1 MNKKSITAVIV
12 SLLILGTVGVVLTT
26 NFHPSPIKEK
36 TEKPKDETPIHLGNI
51 ISFDDAVNA
60 FSFDV
65 FKKFFNDTQNEG
77 NIFTSPYSIFTA
89 LAMTYEGAKGTT
101 ADEMKKVLNIEQ
113 NNESFHEYMQSLYQY
128 LNTNKSYN
136 ISTANALWIKEN
148 YPLLKEYK
156 NLILTYYGGNSTDMN
171 FSNPEH
177 AAKIINGWIEN
188 KTHNLIKN
196 LISPGNIDPVLTDL
210 ILTNAIYFK
219 GTWQIQFDEKNTTEK
234 SFKISKEKYID
245 IETMRF
251 IGTHNQFN
259 YTENQIMQMV
269 ELPYT
274 GNEMSMTILL
284 PKEGYTTQ
292 DIIRSMNHMSYKEL
306 IDSMNN
312 TELDISLP
320 KFKIETPLYTLN
332 NYLKELGMPTAFTGD
347 ADFSGMN
354 GFGQLCISSVLH
366 KAFIEVNEKGTEAA
380 AATAVIMVTSAYPGQ
395 NVTPR
400 IVFNAD
406 HPFIFLIQHK
416 TTDTILFMGEVTDP
430 ST

>member
-1 MNKKSITAVIV
+1 MNKKPIITVIV
-12 SLLILGTVGVVLTT
+12 SLLILGTAVVVLTT
-26 NFHPSPIKEK
+26 NFNPSPIKEK

-51 ISFDDAVNA
+51 TSFDDAVNV
-60 FSFDV
+60 FSFDI
-65 FKKFFNDTQNEG
+65 FKKFLNDTQNEG

-101 ADEMKKVLNIEQ
+101 ANEMKKVLNIEQ

-136 ISTANALWIKEN
+136 ITTANALWIKEN

-171 FSNPEH
+171 FSNSEH

-234 SFKISKEKYID
+234 PFKISKEKYTD
-245 IETMRF
+245 VETMRF

-274 GNEMSMTILL
+274 GNEMSMTIML

-292 DIIRSMNHMSYKEL
+292 DIIRSMNHVSYKEL

-312 TELDISLP
+312 TELDVSLP

-395 NVTPR
+395 NLTQR
-400 IVFNAD
+400 IVFDAD

>member
-1 MNKKSITAVIV
+1 MNKKPIIAIIV
-12 SLLILGTVGVVLTT
+12 SLLILGTAVVVLTT
-26 NFHPSPIKEK
+26 NYHPTSITEE
-36 TEKPKDETPIHLGNI
+36 TEKPKNESPIQLGNI
-51 ISFDDAVNA
+51 TSFDDAVNA
-60 FSFDV
+60 FSFDI
-65 FKKFFNDTQNEG
+65 FKNFLNDTQNEG

-89 LAMTYEGAKGTT
+89 LAMTYEGAKNTT

-128 LNTNKSYN
+128 LNTNEDYN

-148 YPLLKEYK
+148 YPLLNEYK
-156 NLILTYYGGNSTDMN
+156 DLILTYYGGNSTDMD

-177 AAKIINGWIEN
+177 AAKIINEWIEN

-196 LISPGNIDPVLTDL
+196 LITSGNIDPVLTDL

-219 GTWQIQFDEKNTTEK
+219 GTWQIQFDDKNTTEK
-234 SFKISKEKYID
+234 PFETSDGTYTD
-245 IETMRF
+245 VETMRF
-251 IGTHNQFN
+251 IGTHVRFN
-259 YTENQIMQMV
+259 YTENEIMQIV

-274 GNEMSMTILL
+274 GNEISMTILL
-284 PKEGYTTQ
+284 PKEGNTTQ
-292 DIIRSMNHMSYKEL
+292 DIIHSMNHVSYKEL
-306 IDSMNN
+306 IDSMYN
-312 TELDISLP
+312 TELDIYLP

-332 NYLKELGMPTAFTGD
+332 NYLTKLGMPTAFTGD

-354 GFGQLCISSVLH
+354 GFGQLCISKVLH

-400 IVFNAD
+400 IVFDAD
-406 HPFIFLIQHK
+406 HPFIFLIQQK
-416 TTDTILFMGEVTDP
+416 ITSTILFMGEVTDP
-430 ST
+430 S

>member
-1 MNKKSITAVIV
+1 MNKKPIIAIIV
-12 SLLILGTVGVVLTT
+12 SLLILGTAVVVLIT
-26 NFHPSPIKEK
+26 NFPPSPIKEE
-36 TEKPKDETPIHLGNI
+36 TEKPKNEPPLHLGNI
-51 ISFDDAVNA
+51 TSFDDAVNA
-60 FSFDV
+60 FSFDI
-65 FKKFFNDTQNEG
+65 FKKFLNDTQNEG

-128 LNTNKSYN
+128 LNTNKTYN

-196 LISPGNIDPVLTDL
+196 LISPGNIDPNNTDL

-219 GTWQIQFDEKNTTEK
+219 GSWQIQFDGKNTTEK
-234 SFKISKEKYID
+234 PFKISKEKSTD
-245 IETMRF
+245 VETMRF
-251 IGTHNQFN
+251 IGTHDQFN
-259 YTENQIMQMV
+259 YTENQIMQIV

-292 DIIRSMNHMSYKEL
+292 DIIRSMNHVSYKEL

-332 NYLKELGMPTAFTGD
+332 TYLKELGMPTAFTAD
-347 ADFSGMN
+347 ADFSGIN

-380 AATAVIMVTSAYPGQ
+380 AATAVVMVTSAYPGQ
-395 NVTPR
+395 NVTQR

-416 TTDTILFMGEVTDP
+416 TTGTILFMGEVTDP

>member
-1 MNKKSITAVIV
+1 MNKKPIIAVIV
-12 SLLILGTVGVVLTT
+12 SLLILGAAVAVLIT
-26 NFHPSPIKEK
+26 NFHPFHITEE
-36 TEKPKDETPIHLGNI
+36 TEKPKNEPPLHLRNI

-60 FSFDV
+60 FSFDI
-65 FKKFFNDTQNEG
+65 FKKFLNDTQNEG

-128 LNTNKSYN
+128 LNTNKDYN

-148 YPLLKEYK
+148 YPVLDEYK

-171 FSNPEH
+171 FSNPER

-196 LISPGNIDPVLTDL
+196 LISPANIDPVSTAL

-234 SFKISKEKYID
+234 PFKISEEKSTD
-245 IETMRF
+245 VETMRF
-251 IGTHNQFN
+251 IETHNQFN
-259 YTENQIMQMV
+259 YTENEIMQIL

-284 PKEGYTTQ
+284 PKEGYTIQ
-292 DIIRSMNHMSYKEL
+292 DIIRSMNHVSYKEL
-306 IDSMNN
+306 IDSMNK
-312 TELDISLP
+312 TELDIYLP

-332 NYLKELGMPTAFTGD
+332 NYLTELGMPTAFTGD
-347 ADFSGMN
+347 ADFSGIN
-354 GFGQLCISSVLH
+354 GFGGLCISSVLH

-380 AATAVIMVTSAYPGQ
+380 AATAVTMVTSAPGPNLSQ
-395 NVTPR
+395 R
-400 IVFNAD
+400 IVFDAD

-416 TTDTILFMGEVTDP
+416 TTGTILFMGTVTDP

>member
-1 MNKKSITAVIV
+1 MNKKPIMAVIV
-12 SLLILGTVGVVLTT
+12 SLLILGTAVVVLTT
-26 NFHPSPIKEK
+26 NYNLFHIKEK
-36 TEKPKDETPIHLGNI
+36 TEKPKNETHIHLGNI
-51 ISFDDAVNA
+51 TSFDDAVNA
-60 FSFDV
+60 FSFDI
-65 FKKFFNDTQNEG
+65 FKKFLNDTQNVG
-77 NIFTSPYSIFTA
+77 NIFASPYSIFTA

-101 ADEMKKVLNIEQ
+101 ANEMKYVLNIEQ
-113 NNESFHEYMQSLYQY
+113 NNESFHEYMRSLYQY
-128 LNTNKSYN
+128 LNTNKTYN

-148 YPLLKEYK
+148 YPLLKAYK
-156 NLILTYYGGNSTDMN
+156 NLILTYYGGNSIDMN

-177 AAKIINGWIEN
+177 AAEIINGWIEN

-196 LISPGNIDPVLTDL
+196 LISSGNIDPINTDL

-234 SFKISKEKYID
+234 PFNISKEKSTD
-245 IETMRF
+245 VKTMRF

-259 YTENQIMQMV
+259 YTENQIMQIL

-292 DIIRSMNHMSYKEL
+292 DIIRSMNHVSYKEL
-306 IDSMNN
+306 IDSMNK

-332 NYLKELGMPTAFTGD
+332 TYLKELGMSTAFTAD
-347 ADFSGMN
+347 ADFSGIN

-380 AATAVIMVTSAYPGQ
+380 AATAVVMVTSAYPGQ
-395 NVTPR
+395 NVTQR

-416 TTDTILFMGEVTDP
+416 TTGTILFMGEVTDP

>member
-1 MNKKSITAVIV
+1 
-12 SLLILGTVGVVLTT
+12 
-26 NFHPSPIKEK
+26 
-36 TEKPKDETPIHLGNI
+36 
-51 ISFDDAVNA
+51 
-60 FSFDV
+60 
-65 FKKFFNDTQNEG
+65 
-77 NIFTSPYSIFTA
+77 
-89 LAMTYEGAKGTT
+89 
-101 ADEMKKVLNIEQ
+101 MKKVLSIEQ

-128 LNTNKSYN
+128 LNTNKTYN

-148 YPLLKEYK
+148 YPILKEYK
-156 NLILTYYGGNSTDMN
+156 NFILTYYGGNSTDMN
-171 FSNPEH
+171 FSNTEQ
-177 AAKIINGWIEN
+177 AAKIINRWIEN

-196 LISPGNIDPVLTDL
+196 LISPGNIDPVNTDL

-234 SFKISKEKYID
+234 PFKISKEKSTD
-245 IETMRF
+245 VETMRF
-251 IGTHNQFN
+251 IGTHDRFN
-259 YTENQIMQMV
+259 YTENQNMQIV

-292 DIIRSMNHMSYKEL
+292 DIMRSMNHVSYNEL

-347 ADFSGMN
+347 ADFSGIN

-395 NVTPR
+395 NLTQR

-416 TTDTILFMGEVTDP
+416 TTGTILFMGEVTDP